1 MVFVQACDPFEDD
14 DEDTPVPAAPL
25 SSITEIAASNENFS
39 ILVQA
44 LQTTGLDATLADET
58 QTFTVFAPTN
68 NAFAALLAALDV
80 TAEELLAREDLTDI
94 LLYHVLPG
102 QVNAEAAIAAAGTR
116 VATVNG
122 ADIGVS
128 LFGGSLFVNQ
138 ATVTTPDL
146 AEASNGII
154 HEIDAVILPPTEP
167 GTPTDN
173 IVETA
178 VAAGFTTLADLL
190 VSTGLDETLS
200 NAEEEFTVFAPTN
213 EAFAALGDNI
223 LTSLG
228 ENPEVLEAILLQHVV
243 VGATVDSI
251 TAFTLQGNDVETAG
265 GAMIPLGLNAMTDRL
280 TIGGASVTMPDVYTS
295 NGVIHVIN
303 SVIVGDVEVPRAGDN
318 IVEVAV
324 ANGNFTVLAS
334 ALIETGLDAVLSD
347 EDREFTVFAPT
358 DAAFTK
364 LLAALGVTAE
374 ELLAREDLSDILLYH
389 VLADTT
395 VLADAALMVAQS
407 DMNIVTTAS
416 GVGAALSVSDDT
428 LYVNTS
434 VVSGTDV
441 VANNGVIHVVDQVIL
456 PPAMRGEPTLN
467 IVETAQANEAFSTL
481 VDLVIAAD
489 LVDALS
495 DENASLTVFAP
506 TNAAF
511 DKVPDTALAAVGGDV
526 DLLTGVLQQH
536 VIASEISSVAAFAA
550 NGANV
555 DTLANED
562 VSVRIVNHLLAA
574 NDMTTEVAYDAA
586 TGNLVGGMGSSQPGF
601 TLYTFDNDLGS
612 DTSNCNGGCADAW
625 PPVLVTDG
633 DVSSI
638 PGLSVIMRDDDT
650 MQAAYLGRPLYF
662 FANDMAAGDTT
673 GDGINNVWAIVNL
686 PEVVLQINGSNVTTT
701 DIYTTNGV
709 IHVID
714 TVILETVE

>member
-1 MVFVQACDPFEDD
+1 MLIQACDPFDD
-14 DEDTPVPAAPL
+14 DDDQPEPVTPL
-25 SSITEIAASNENFS
+25 DSITEIAAGSTEFT

-44 LQTTGLDATLADET
+44 LQATGLDATLSDET
-58 QTFTVFAPTN
+58 QSFTVFAPTN
-68 NAFAALLAALDV
+68 EAFTALLEALGA
-80 TAEELLAREDLTDI
+80 TPEQLLARDDLAEI

-102 QVNAEAAIAAAGTR
+102 VVDAEAAIAAAGNR

-138 ATVTTPDL
+138 ATVSTPNL

-154 HEIDAVILPPTEP
+154 HAIDAVILPPVEP
-167 GTPTDN
+167 DMPTSN

-190 VSTGLDETLS
+190 VATGLDMTLS
-200 NAEEEFTVFAPTN
+200 NVDEQFTVFAPTN
-213 EAFAALGDNI
+213 EAFAALGENI
-223 LTSLG
+223 LTSLS
-228 ENPEVLEAILLQHVV
+228 ENPEVLQEILLQHVV
-243 VGATVDSI
+243 AGAAVDSI
-251 TAFTLQGNDVETAG
+251 TAYTLQGNDVETASG
-265 GAMIPLGLNAMTDRL
+265 NLIPLRLNAMTDSL
-280 TIGGASVTMPDVYTS
+280 TFGGASVTMPDVYTS
-295 NGVIHVIN
+295 NGVIHVIDA
-303 SVIVGDVEVPRAGDN
+303 VVVGDVAVPKAGDN
-318 IVEVAV
+318 IVEVAI
-324 ANGNFTVLAS
+324 ANGNFSILAA
-334 ALIETGLDAVLSD
+334 ALVETGLDAVLSD

-364 LLAALGVTAE
+364 LLATLDVTAE
-374 ELLAREDLSDILLYH
+374 QLLAREDLADILLYH

-407 DMNIVTTAS
+407 EANTVTTANGS
-416 GVGAALSVSDDT
+416 DFALSVSDST
-428 LYVNTS
+428 LYINTS

-456 PPAMRGEPTLN
+456 PPAMKGEPVLN

-481 VDLVIAAD
+481 VDLVVAAN

-495 DENASLTVFAP
+495 DETASLTVFAP

-511 DKVPDTALAAVGGDV
+511 DKIPDTALAAVGGDIN
-526 DLLTGVLQQH
+526 LLTGVLQQH
-536 VIASEISSVAAFAA
+536 VIGAEIKSVAAFAA
-550 NGANV
+550 NGADV
-555 DTLANED
+555 DTLAGED
-562 VSVRIVNHLLAA
+562 VSVRLVNHTLAT
-574 NDMTTEVAYDAA
+574 NDMTTEVAYDAS

-612 DTSNCNGGCADAW
+612 ETSACNGGCADAW

-633 DVSSI
+633 EVSSI

-662 FANDMAAGDTT
+662 FVNDMAAGDVN
-673 GDGINNVWAIVNL
+673 GDGVNDVWAIVNL
-686 PEVVLQINGSNVTTT
+686 PEVSLQINGSNVTTT